1 MKLTPRGEIVFKL
14 LLLAGAGLLAWTV
27 WQITGNLWW
36 DGDGYCWG
44 SMVECLEG
52 GL

>member
-14 LLLAGAGLLAWTV
+14 LLLAGAGLLSWAV

-36 DGDGYCWG
+36 DGDSYCWG
-44 SMVECLEG
+44 SMLECMEG